1 LRERKA
7 RWESCLIPAFTFAT
21 CLLSVLRD
29 REKEAGKKSFRF
41 PLAVPICADMNRRV
55 ILLLDMDAFYAS
67 IEQRDNPK
75 LLKGQPVIV
84 GDPPPRSVVATASR
98 EARKFGIKSGMAMV
112 QAKKLC
118 PQGHFVLPR
127 MADYKA
133 ESKKIMGVIASLL
146 PASPLETRG
155 LDEAYIDVSEVCGT
169 GSEEKS
175 IANAVAIAQKLKV
188 AIWNQCQLTCSIGI
202 GSNKNLAKLASE
214 EIKPAGLTI
223 IRESDKVAFLRPK
236 PVKVLSGIGR
246 GRETKW
252 EIPDKL

>member
-1 LRERKA
+1 
-7 RWESCLIPAFTFAT
+7 
-21 CLLSVLRD
+21 LSVLRD